1 MFFNLFSGCP
11 CNKTDAF
18 KHVRITQEGQLFA
31 WYSLPPHHFSARY
44 VKIGEKQCKLQ
55 TTTAPLSW
63 NWMGKQKLHA
73 VYSLYVNVK
82 RHASSLI
89 ASKLGL
95 VKVYLLLARV
105 TPTRNDNRDSPKIFH
120 LRPVFCITSSS
131 TMIHFIFLPG
141 SLPNFFFY
149 LVGFQS
155 TADDAMYVVLPST
168 FSSMSFASFHVLNLA
183 RLFWQVKTKN
193 EFLFKPKH
201 ENDFSFCHHLLPGGM
216 IHWSSDLFRSN
227 ASNDIWGMYI
237 DQTVWSDGI
246 FS

>member
-18 KHVRITQEGQLFA
+18 KHVPITQEGQLFA

-105 TPTRNDNRDSPKIFH
+105 APTRNDNRDSPKYFICALYILHNKQFNDDSFH
-120 LRPVFCITSSS
+120 LPSWETSKLL
-131 TMIHFIFLPG
+131 FLSGRFPINRRWCHVRCVTF
-141 SLPNFFFY
+141 NFFLNVFR
-149 LVGFQS
+149 F
-155 TADDAMYVVLPST
+155 
-168 FSSMSFASFHVLNLA
+168 FSRF
-183 RLFWQVKTKN
+183 
-193 EFLFKPKH
+193 EFGAVILTGKDEKWV
-201 ENDFSFCHHLLPGGM
+201 SVQ
-216 IHWSSDLFRSN
+216 
-227 ASNDIWGMYI
+227 A
-237 DQTVWSDGI
+237 
-246 FS
+246 